1 MAFVVFYVLA
11 GAILFALG
19 ALKSCFY
26 GVHWYTAGFHTLL
39 VGLACGAAGWATGSS
54 VSLSMRGLLKP

>member
-1 MAFVVFYVLA
+1 MAFIVFYVMS

-26 GVHWYTAGFHTLL
+26 GVRWYTAGFHTLL
-39 VGLACGAAGWATGSS
+39 VGLACGLAGWATGSS
-54 VSLSMRGLLKP
+54 VSFSMPGP